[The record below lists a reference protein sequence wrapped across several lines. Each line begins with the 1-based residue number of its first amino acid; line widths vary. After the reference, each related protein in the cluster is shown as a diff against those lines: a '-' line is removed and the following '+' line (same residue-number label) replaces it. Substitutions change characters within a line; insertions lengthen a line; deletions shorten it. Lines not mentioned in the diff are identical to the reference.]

1 MEEKEE
7 KHPETE
13 SGVTSAAA
21 KENSAQQTQESAK
34 TPENKLITSNFFQN
48 DILHPSNLMKQTQNG
63 PIIIKKQV
71 DPIVLKSP
79 IPAKNTEAQVANQ
92 QSSQPVP
99 KATIIQKK
107 NIVPNEPPRVQN
119 PPQTQVSTMTSFLK
133 PSNEPAT
140 ASQPLQPT
148 IKSFRQQLSVVKFNQ
163 DTSKRPRVIVAQQH
177 TPQITQ
183 QPQVFYPNQAPQ
195 PAQNTQTTQNTTTT
209 TIQSGLSLNS
219 IINTPQQP
227 LYISN
232 LMQSQPQQVKVIRPQ
247 QPITQQPQIQ
257 TQQQQILRI
266 QPQTHVITRHPGNQ
280 LIPTTTILLRT
291 PAQAQPQIIQ
301 KPPEPKEPAAP
312 FPELPRAEDIQNI
325 INELTNE
332 INEQQAK
339 LNELEQE
346 REYCMLSV
354 PPMSEAT
361 EKSQIYDFHN
371 NIYAKSNQP
380 DIKKRN
386 MELARKSHAKQE
398 FPQKKAQEQMYR
410 HISQLPLFHQEIEE
424 NHEYIE
430 PIVQTILQ
438 RKKMTE
444 LKGRQLAQEY
454 VQRREKWVESNSFL
468 ETYQL
473 EMHEKVDLWPPE
485 FSKAIIKGNDRSC
498 VQYAAKDNMME
509 MYLDPEEQEAMY
521 FYNENGLV
529 EDPVAEHDAFRH
541 RVSWTE
547 QEKQIFYEKYKAHPK
562 EFKKIAAALP
572 TKTIKEVIEFYFIN
586 RRKMNLK
593 EADTAQRKRGRK
605 RIITE
610 G

>member
-7 KHPETE
+7 KHQEIE
-13 SGVTSAAA
+13 SGVNSAAA
-21 KENSAQQTQESAK
+21 KENSAPQTQDSTK
-34 TPENKLITSNFFQN
+34 TPENKLINSNFFQN
-48 DILHPSNLMKQTQNG
+48 DILHPSNMVKQTQNC
-63 PIIIKKQV
+63 PIIIKKQS
-71 DPIVLKSP
+71 DPVVLKNQVPS
-79 IPAKNTEAQVANQ
+79 KNTEAQAVSQ
-92 QSSQPVP
+92 PSSQSVP
-99 KATIIQKK
+99 KVATIQKK
-107 NIVPNEPPRVQN
+107 NIVVSNEQPHAQN
-119 PPQTQVSTMTSFLK
+119 PAQTQISTMTSFLK
-133 PSNEPAT
+133 QSNEPAA
-140 ASQPLQPT
+140 ASQTLQPT
-148 IKSFRQQLSVVKFNQ
+148 IKSFRQPLSVVKFNQ
-163 DTSKRPRVIVAQQH
+163 DTSKKPRVIVAQQH
-177 TPQITQ
+177 PTQIPQ
-183 QPQVFYPNQAPQ
+183 QPQVLYQNQAPQ
-195 PAQNTQTTQNTTTT
+195 QAQNMQTQNATM
-209 TIQSGLSLNS
+209 QPGLSLNS
-219 IINTPQQP
+219 IINASQPP

-232 LMQSQPQQVKVIRPQ
+232 LMQSQPQTQVKVIRPQ
-247 QPITQQPQIQ
+247 QPITPPPL
-257 TQQQQILRI
+257 QQQQIIRM
-266 QPQTHVITRHPGNQ
+266 QPQTHVITRHPANQ
-280 LIPTTTILLRT
+280 LVQGTTILLRT
-291 PAQAQPQIIQ
+291 PTQTPPQIIQ

-361 EKSQIYDFHN
+361 EKAQIYDFHN
-371 NIYAKSNQP
+371 NIYPKSNQP

-386 MELARKSHAKQE
+386 MELIRRSHAKQE
-398 FPQKKAQEQMYR
+398 FPHKKSQEQKYR

-424 NHEYIE
+424 NHEYID
-430 PIVQTILQ
+430 PVVQTILQ
-438 RKKMTE
+438 RKKQTE

-454 VQRREKWVESNSFL
+454 AQRREKWTESNSLL

-473 EMHEKVDLWPPE
+473 EIHEKVDLWPPE
-485 FSKAIIKGNDRSC
+485 FSKALIKGNDRSC

-509 MYLDPEEQEAMY
+509 MYLDPEEKEAMLY
-521 FYNENGLV
+521 YNENGLV

-547 QEKQIFYEKYKAHPK
+547 QEKQIFHEKYRAHPK

-572 TKTIKEVIEFYFIN
+572 TKTVKEVIEFYFIN

-593 EADTAQRKRGRK
+593 EADTAQRKRGKK